1 MTSSL
6 DDELTKL
13 DALHTA
19 EDVNGA
25 LQLAQSLNA
34 AHPNH
39 AGVLWRLARA
49 HYIVAREHVG
59 DSGKVKRE
67 EEIRTGLQ
75 FAQRALELDDADFAV
90 HKWNGILLGA
100 LSEFISTKEKIGDAF
115 KIKAFFERGIALNPN
130 DATLHHCLG
139 SWCFT
144 VSNIGFVERSLA
156 SVIFA
161 TPPTAT
167 SEEAEAHLLKCYELD
182 PKQSF
187 NAILLGNVY
196 YGRRNWAE
204 AKRWYQIASECP
216 ANTAAAKADVEQAKQ
231 KMAKC

>member
-1 MTSSL
+1 MSSSL
-6 DDELTKL
+6 EDDLKQL
-13 DALHTA
+13 DALHTS
-19 EDVNGA
+19 EDVHGA
-25 LQLAQSLNA
+25 LTLAKQLHSLHA
-34 AHPNH
+34 EH

-59 DSGKVKRE
+59 ESGKAARE
-67 EEIRTGLQ
+67 AEIRTGLQ
-75 FAQRALELDDADFAV
+75 LAQQALALDDADFAV

-100 LSEFISTKEKIGDAF
+100 LSEFVSTKEKIGDAF
-115 KIKAFFERGIALNPN
+115 KIKAFFERGIALNPA

-139 SWCFT
+139 SWCYS
-144 VSNIGFVERSLA
+144 VSNIGFMERSIA

-204 AKRWYQIASECP
+204 AKRWYKIASECP
-216 ANTAAAKADVEQAKQ
+216 ANTAAAKADVEQAKE